1 MKAFLQKIDEYTEKH
16 RLITVFLAIFLFFQ
30 PFRPYA
36 GIRSAAFVTVLVLF
50 SIRLIRGSA
59 KIPFTNKAVQ
69 ALILLA
75 AVCLVSSL
83 LGPYAIESLN
93 AIRKNLLYQIVV
105 FAVIVTEYRNF
116 DEIKPLLFS
125 IFAGFTAL
133 STIIIFKNSPSVL
146 LHWLDRANK
155 ENIFLGGYSTHAT
168 FFIPLLTAYIFAFRR
183 SPGKKAGLV
192 AMLLLWVGLSFLN
205 NHRTQILAFGLAM
218 FLIAALSRR
227 YKALIAGAV
236 LCLALIAAL
245 YGLKPESFTR
255 YKTLLNP
262 YTYVTDN
269 DEALNGRLAIWRG
282 TIDMIKVKPVLGY
295 GYGWKKIA
303 SVAVDKG
310 FLEKWNK
317 NGATYKYF
325 SATSHGTTNPHNLV
339 LQILFEIGII
349 GLCAFLL
356 FWVVVIAKAVKAP
369 LKEQNDEGRFLK
381 YATAGVLLSYAV
393 INITNGVWQEAMGV
407 LIMAFAAFTVVLAKR
422 QTETS

>member
-1 MKAFLQKIDEYTEKH
+1 MKAFLQKIDEYTERH
-16 RLITVFLAIFLFFQ
+16 GLITVFLAVFIFFQ

-59 KIPFTNKAVQ
+59 KIPLTNKATQ

-75 AVCLVSSL
+75 AVCLASSL
-83 LGPYAIESLN
+83 LGPYAVESLN

-105 FAVIVTEYRNF
+105 FTVIITEYNDF
-116 DEIKPLLFS
+116 NGLKPLLFS
-125 IFAGFTAL
+125 MFAGFTAL
-133 STIIIFKNSPSVL
+133 SAIIIFKNNPAVL
-146 LHWLDRANK
+146 LHWLDKTNK
-155 ENIFLGGYSTHAT
+155 ENIFLGGYSTLAT
-168 FFIPLLTAYIFAFRR
+168 FFIPLLTAYIFASRHSLR
-183 SPGKKAGLV
+183 LKAGLI
-192 AMLLLWVGLSFLN
+192 AMLLLWVGLSLLN
-205 NHRTQILAFGLAM
+205 NHRTQIMAFSLAM
-218 FLIAALSRR
+218 ILIAALSRK
-227 YKALIAGAV
+227 YKILFAGAV
-236 LCLALIAAL
+236 LCLALIALL

-282 TIDMIKVKPVLGY
+282 TIDMIKLKPALGY

-310 FLEKWNK
+310 FLERWNK
-317 NGATYKYF
+317 NEATYKYF

-356 FWVVVIAKAVKAP
+356 FWAVIIAKAIKAP
-369 LKEQNDEGRFLK
+369 LKEQSEGGRFLK

-407 LIMAFAAFTVVLAKR
+407 LIMAFAGFTVVLAKKQN
-422 QTETS
+422 QTP